1 MAGECARGEARRGPQ
16 LRIARWRNLRAGTKG
31 GPICAVE
38 GRRVARPRLS
48 MRSMRSCMRETTSSN
63 TSCSERAREF
73 LGEEGGPLGSS
84 PACASSHTP
93 AGWSSRSVL
102 GSVFLIVERKASTTA
117 EAPLSLR
124 SIKPTTSA
132 CVATF
137 SVEGPSSSF
146 VLTTISSSSFLGT
159 STHETAPSSTT
170 PKRSTS
176 TSSVSMLS
184 DSAAAASA
192 AASAAS
198 ASANSS
204 LRRGMSFILD
214 SSANCT
220 RRPAARDLLLA
231 VDPSTTLWGS
241 SSLERFC
248 PVILTSA
255 LLEGLTHAWAGSMT
269 RDEVSWDLCWD
280 SSPRLGSLWQAED
293 WSSSCVLH
301 DAAAAFPSARC
312 P

>member
-1 MAGECARGEARRGPQ
+1 MVARR
-16 LRIARWRNLRAGTKG
+16 
-31 GPICAVE
+31 
-38 GRRVARPRLS
+38 
-48 MRSMRSCMRETTSSN
+48 
-63 TSCSERAREF
+63 
-73 LGEEGGPLGSS
+73 
-84 PACASSHTP
+84 
-93 AGWSSRSVL
+93 
-102 GSVFLIVERKASTTA
+102 ASTML
-117 EAPLSLR
+117 EALRSLR
-124 SIKPTTSA
+124 STRPATRA

-137 SVEGPSSSF
+137 SGDGPSTSF
-146 VLTTISSSSFLGT
+146 VLTISSSSSSVVGISKL
-159 STHETAPSSTT
+159 ETDPSSTT
-170 PKRSTS
+170 PQRRTS
-176 TSSVSMLS
+176 SSSVSMLS
-184 DSAAAASA
+184 SPGRAAASA
-192 AASAAS
+192 AAD
-198 ASANSS
+198 SANRS
-204 LRRGMSFILD
+204 LMRGMSFILD
-214 SSANCT
+214 SDANCT
-220 RRPAARDLLLA
+220 RRPAARDLLLAVA